1 MYEVE
6 KFGGEGKRLRDYAGI
21 VGEEAVNRIEEMV
34 EDLRGESFAH
44 VNSTSF
50 GGGVAEILH
59 NLIPLM
65 RDVGLNARWFVIEG
79 PEGFFNVTKT
89 FHNALQGNRELRL
102 TEEMKKLYLRTN
114 EENAREV
121 DLSGFDYVLVHDP
134 QPAPLI
140 EFYTKKQP
148 WIWRCHIDL
157 SSPNPEFWDF
167 LKGFVGKYDRYIF
180 HLPEYVQSGLEREKV
195 VIMPPSI
202 DPLSEKNM
210 ELSESETLKILER
223 FDVDPERPIL
233 TQVARFDPWKGV
245 FDVIEV
251 YRRVKKKVPDVQ
263 LLLVGVMAH
272 DDPEGW
278 VYFEKTLR
286 KIGEDY
292 NVKVLTNLIGVHAR
306 EVNAFQR
313 ASDVVLQMSIR
324 EGFGLTVTEAMWKER
339 PVVGRAVGG
348 IKFQII
354 DGKTG
359 FLVKDVDEAVE
370 KTVYLLRHPEV
381 AERIGKEAKERV
393 KENFII
399 TKHLERYIELLN
411 SLKGEH
417 KAEG

>member
-1 MYEVE
+1 MFEVKELGGGRKKLKDYREIIGENVESIQE
-6 KFGGEGKRLRDYAGI
+6 KAESLKGGTLA
-21 VGEEAVNRIEEMV
+21 N
-34 EDLRGESFAH
+34 

-65 RDVGLNARWFVIEG
+65 RDIGIDARWFVIEG
-79 PEGFFNVTKT
+79 TDEFFNVTKS
-89 FHNALQGNRELRL
+89 FHNALQGNKELRL
-102 TEEMKKLYLRTN
+102 TESMRRIYVGVNR
-114 EENAREV
+114 ENAGDV
-121 DLSGFDYVLVHDP
+121 DLNTFDYVLVHDP

-140 EFYTKKQP
+140 EFYEKRQP

-157 SSPNPEFWDF
+157 SDPNRQFWEF
-167 LKGFVGKYDRYIF
+167 LRGFVEKYDAYVF
-180 HLPEYVQSGLEREKV
+180 HMENYLREDLTRDRV

-210 ELSESETLKILER
+210 ELKEGEVLRVLER
-223 FDVDPERPIL
+223 FDVDPEKPII

-245 FDVIEV
+245 FDAIDV
-251 YRRVKKKVPDVQ
+251 YRKVKGKIPDVQ

-292 NVKVLTNLIGVHAR
+292 DVKVLTNLNGVHAR

-313 ASDVVLQMSIR
+313 ASDVILQMSLR

-339 PVVGRAVGG
+339 PVIGRAVGG
-348 IKFQII
+348 IKLQIVN
-354 DGKTG
+354 GETG
-359 FLVKDVDEAVE
+359 FLVRNTDEAA
-370 KTVYLLRHPEV
+370 KKATQLLKHPELG
-381 AERIGKEAKERV
+381 RKIGARARERV

-399 TKHLERYIELLN
+399 TKHLERYIDLLR
-411 SLKGEH
+411 GI
-417 KAEG
+417 G

>member
-1 MYEVE
+1 MFEVTE
-6 KFGGEGKRLRDYAGI
+6 FGGKGKRLQDYKGI
-21 VGEEAVNRIEEMV
+21 IGEEALNRILEKAERV
-34 EDLRGESFAH
+34 KGATFAN

-65 RDVGLNARWFVIEG
+65 RDVGLDARWFVIEG
-79 PEGFFNVTKT
+79 TDEFFNVTKS
-89 FHNALQGNRELRL
+89 FHNALQGNKELRL
-102 TEEMKKLYLRTN
+102 TEDMKHLYIETN
-114 EENAREV
+114 RKNAADV
-121 DLSGFDYVLVHDP
+121 DLGSFDYVLIHDP

-140 EFYTKKQP
+140 EFYEKKRP

-157 SSPNPEFWDF
+157 SDPNMEFWKF
-167 LKGFVGKYDRYIF
+167 LRRFVEKYDAYIF
-180 HLPEYVQSGLEREKV
+180 HMEEYVQSDLEGDKV

-210 ELSESETLKILER
+210 ELSETEILRTLER
-223 FDVDPERPIL
+223 FDVDPDRPIL

-245 FDVIEV
+245 FDVIDV
-251 YRRVKKKVPDVQ
+251 YRKVKEKIPDVQ

-292 NVKVLTNLIGVHAR
+292 DVKVLTNLNGVHAR

-324 EGFGLTVTEAMWKER
+324 EGFGLTVTEAMWKEK
-339 PVVGRAVGG
+339 PVIGRAVGG
-348 IKFQII
+348 IKLQIV
-354 DGKTG
+354 DGETG
-359 FLVKDVDEAVE
+359 FLIRDVNEAAE
-370 KTVYLLRHPEV
+370 KAIYLIKHPEV
-381 AERIGKEAKERV
+381 AREMGRKAKERV
-393 KENFII
+393 RGNFII
-399 TKHLERYIELLN
+399 TKHLERYLDLLAKL
-411 SLKGEH
+411 S
-417 KAEG
+417 

>member
-1 MYEVE
+1 MFEVTE
-6 KFGGEGKRLRDYAGI
+6 FGGKGKRLQDYKGI
-21 VGEEAVNRIEEMV
+21 IGEEALNRILEKAERV
-34 EDLRGESFAH
+34 KGATFAN

-65 RDVGLNARWFVIEG
+65 RDVGLDARWFVIEG
-79 PEGFFNVTKT
+79 TDEFFNVTKS
-89 FHNALQGNRELRL
+89 FHNALQGNKELRL
-102 TEEMKKLYLRTN
+102 TEDMKHLYIETN
-114 EENAREV
+114 RKNAADV
-121 DLSGFDYVLVHDP
+121 DLGSFDYVLIHDP

-140 EFYTKKQP
+140 EFYEKKRP

-157 SSPNPEFWDF
+157 SDPNTEFWKF
-167 LKGFVGKYDRYIF
+167 LRRFVEKYDAYIF
-180 HLPEYVQSGLEREKV
+180 HMEEYVQSDLEGDKV

-210 ELSESETLKILER
+210 ELSETEILRTLER
-223 FDVDPERPIL
+223 FDVDPDRPIL

-245 FDVIEV
+245 FDVIDV
-251 YRRVKKKVPDVQ
+251 YRKVKEKIPDVQ

-292 NVKVLTNLIGVHAR
+292 DVKVLTNLNGVHAR

-324 EGFGLTVTEAMWKER
+324 EGFGLTVTEAMWKEK
-339 PVVGRAVGG
+339 PVIGRAVGG
-348 IKFQII
+348 IKLQIV
-354 DGKTG
+354 DGETG
-359 FLVKDVDEAVE
+359 FLIRDVNEAAE
-370 KTVYLLRHPEV
+370 KAIYLIKHPEV
-381 AERIGKEAKERV
+381 IREMGRKAKERV
-393 KENFII
+393 RGNFII
-399 TKHLERYIELLN
+399 TKHLERYLDLLAKL
-411 SLKGEH
+411 S
-417 KAEG
+417 

>member
-1 MYEVE
+1 MFEVE
-6 KFGGEGKRLRDYAGI
+6 KFGGEGKRLEDYREI
-21 VGEEAVNRIEEMV
+21 IGEESLERIREKAEG
-34 EDLRGESFAH
+34 LRGRSFAN

-65 RDVGLNARWFVIEG
+65 RDTGLDARWFVIEG
-79 PEGFFNVTKT
+79 SDEFFNVTKS
-89 FHNALQGNRELRL
+89 FHNALQGNRELKL
-102 TEEMKKLYLRTN
+102 TEEMKRLYLETN
-114 EENAREV
+114 RKNAEDV
-121 DLSGFDYVLVHDP
+121 DLGSFDYVLVHDP

-140 EFYTKKQP
+140 EFYEKRGP

-157 SSPNPEFWDF
+157 SDPNGDFWSFLREF
-167 LKGFVGKYDRYIF
+167 VAKYDRYIF
-180 HLPEYVQSGLEREKV
+180 HMEDYVREDLDMEKV

-202 DPLSEKNM
+202 DPLSEKNR
-210 ELSESETLKILER
+210 ELGETEILKTLER
-223 FDVDPERPIL
+223 FDVDPDRPIL

-245 FDVIEV
+245 FEVIDV
-251 YRRVKKKVPDVQ
+251 YRKVKERVPEVQ

-292 NVKVLTNLIGVHAR
+292 DVKVLTNLNGVHAR

-324 EGFGLTVTEAMWKER
+324 EGFGLTVTEAMWKEK
-339 PVVGRAVGG
+339 PVIGRAVGG
-348 IKFQII
+348 IKLQIV

-359 FLVKDVDEAVE
+359 FLVDGVEEAVE
-370 KTVYLLRHPEV
+370 KVLYLLRHPEV
-381 AERIGKEAKERV
+381 AEEMGRQAKERV
-393 KENFII
+393 RENFII
-399 TKHLERYIELLN
+399 TRHLERYLDLLN
-411 SLKGEH
+411 SF
-417 KAEG
+417 

>member
-1 MYEVE
+1 MFEVKELGGGRKKLEDYREIIGENVESIQE
-6 KFGGEGKRLRDYAGI
+6 KA
-21 VGEEAVNRIEEMV
+21 
-34 EDLRGESFAH
+34 ESLKGRTLAN

-65 RDVGLNARWFVIEG
+65 RDIGIDARWFVIEG
-79 PEGFFNVTKT
+79 TDEFFNVTKS
-89 FHNALQGNRELRL
+89 FHNALQGNKELRL
-102 TEEMKKLYLRTN
+102 TESMRRIYVGVNR
-114 EENAREV
+114 ENAGDV
-121 DLSGFDYVLVHDP
+121 DLNTFDYVLVHDP

-140 EFYTKKQP
+140 EFYEKRQP

-157 SSPNPEFWDF
+157 SDPNRQFWEF
-167 LKGFVGKYDRYIF
+167 LRGFVEKYDAYVF
-180 HLPEYVQSGLEREKV
+180 HMENYLREDLTRDRV

-210 ELSESETLKILER
+210 ELKEGEVLRVLER
-223 FDVDPERPIL
+223 FDVDPEKPII

-245 FDVIEV
+245 FDAIDV
-251 YRRVKKKVPDVQ
+251 YRKVKGKIPDVQ

-292 NVKVLTNLIGVHAR
+292 DVKVLTNLNGVHAR

-313 ASDVVLQMSIR
+313 ASDVILQMSLR

-339 PVVGRAVGG
+339 PVIGRAVGG
-348 IKFQII
+348 IKLQIVN
-354 DGKTG
+354 GETG
-359 FLVKDVDEAVE
+359 FLVRNTDEAA
-370 KTVYLLRHPEV
+370 KKATQLLKHPELG
-381 AERIGKEAKERV
+381 RKIGARARERV

-399 TKHLERYIELLN
+399 TKHLERYIDLLR
-411 SLKGEH
+411 GI
-417 KAEG
+417 G

>member
-1 MYEVE
+1 MFEVKELGGGRKKVKDYREIIGENVESIQE
-6 KFGGEGKRLRDYAGI
+6 KAESLKGGTLA
-21 VGEEAVNRIEEMV
+21 N
-34 EDLRGESFAH
+34 

-65 RDVGLNARWFVIEG
+65 RDVGIDARWFVIEG
-79 PEGFFNVTKT
+79 TDEFFNVTKS
-89 FHNALQGNRELRL
+89 FHNALQGNKELRL
-102 TEEMKKLYLRTN
+102 TESMRQIYVGVNR
-114 EENAREV
+114 ENAGDV
-121 DLSGFDYVLVHDP
+121 DLNTFDYVLVHDP

-140 EFYTKKQP
+140 EFYEKRQP

-157 SSPNPEFWDF
+157 SDPNRQFWEF
-167 LKGFVGKYDRYIF
+167 LRGFVEKYDAYVF
-180 HLPEYVQSGLEREKV
+180 HMENYLREDLTRDRV

-210 ELSESETLKILER
+210 ELKEGEVLRVLER
-223 FDVDPERPIL
+223 FDVDPEKPII

-245 FDVIEV
+245 FDAIDV
-251 YRRVKKKVPDVQ
+251 YRKVKGKIPDVQ

-292 NVKVLTNLIGVHAR
+292 DVKVLTNLNGVHAR

-313 ASDVVLQMSIR
+313 ASDVILQMSLR

-339 PVVGRAVGG
+339 PVIGRAVGG
-348 IKFQII
+348 IKLQIVN
-354 DGKTG
+354 GETG
-359 FLVKDVDEAVE
+359 FLVRNTDEAA
-370 KTVYLLRHPEV
+370 KKAAQLLKHPELG
-381 AERIGKEAKERV
+381 RKIGARARERV

-399 TKHLERYIELLN
+399 TKHLERYIDLLR
-411 SLKGEH
+411 GI
-417 KAEG
+417 G

>member
-1 MYEVE
+1 MFEVTE
-6 KFGGEGKRLRDYAGI
+6 FGGKGKRLQDYKGI
-21 VGEEAVNRIEEMV
+21 IGEEALNRILEKAERV
-34 EDLRGESFAH
+34 KGATFAN

-65 RDVGLNARWFVIEG
+65 RDVGLDARWFVIEG
-79 PEGFFNVTKT
+79 TDEFFNVTKS
-89 FHNALQGNRELRL
+89 FHNALQGNKELRL
-102 TEEMKKLYLRTN
+102 TEDMKHLYIETN
-114 EENAREV
+114 RKNAADV
-121 DLSGFDYVLVHDP
+121 DLGSFDYVLIHDP

-140 EFYTKKQP
+140 EFYEKKRP

-157 SSPNPEFWDF
+157 SDPNMEFWKF
-167 LKGFVGKYDRYIF
+167 LRRFVEKYDAYIF
-180 HLPEYVQSGLEREKV
+180 HMEEYVQSDLEGDKV

-210 ELSESETLKILER
+210 ELSETEILRTLER
-223 FDVDPERPIL
+223 FDVDPDRPIL

-245 FDVIEV
+245 FDVIDV
-251 YRRVKKKVPDVQ
+251 YRKVKEKIPDVQ

-292 NVKVLTNLIGVHAR
+292 DVKVLTNLNGVHAR

-324 EGFGLTVTEAMWKER
+324 EGFGLTVTEAMWKEK
-339 PVVGRAVGG
+339 PVIGRAVGG
-348 IKFQII
+348 IKLQII
-354 DGKTG
+354 DGETG
-359 FLVKDVDEAVE
+359 FLIRDVNEAAE
-370 KTVYLLRHPEV
+370 KAIYLIKHPEV
-381 AERIGKEAKERV
+381 VREMGRKAKERV
-393 KENFII
+393 RGNFII
-399 TKHLERYIELLN
+399 TKHLERYLDLLAKL
-411 SLKGEH
+411 S
-417 KAEG
+417 

>member
-1 MYEVE
+1 MFEVTE
-6 KFGGEGKRLRDYAGI
+6 FGGKGKRLQDYKGI
-21 VGEEAVNRIEEMV
+21 IGEEALNRILEKAERV
-34 EDLRGESFAH
+34 KGATFAN

-65 RDVGLNARWFVIEG
+65 RDVGLDARWFVIEG
-79 PEGFFNVTKT
+79 TDEFFNVTKS
-89 FHNALQGNRELRL
+89 FHNALQGNKELRL
-102 TEEMKKLYLRTN
+102 TEDMKHLYIETN
-114 EENAREV
+114 RKNAADV
-121 DLSGFDYVLVHDP
+121 DLGSFDYVLIHDP

-140 EFYTKKQP
+140 EFYEKKRP

-157 SSPNPEFWDF
+157 SDPNMEFWKF
-167 LKGFVGKYDRYIF
+167 LRRFVEKYDAYIF
-180 HLPEYVQSGLEREKV
+180 HMEEYVQSDLEGDKV

-210 ELSESETLKILER
+210 ELSETEILRTLER
-223 FDVDPERPIL
+223 FDVDPDRPIL

-245 FDVIEV
+245 FDVIDV
-251 YRRVKKKVPDVQ
+251 YRKVKEKIPDVQ

-292 NVKVLTNLIGVHAR
+292 DVKVLTNLNGVHAR

-324 EGFGLTVTEAMWKER
+324 EGFGLTVTEAMWKEK
-339 PVVGRAVGG
+339 PVIGRAVGG
-348 IKFQII
+348 IKLQIV
-354 DGKTG
+354 DGETG
-359 FLVKDVDEAVE
+359 FLIRDVNEAAE
-370 KTVYLLRHPEV
+370 KAIYLIKHPEV
-381 AERIGKEAKERV
+381 AREMGRKAKERV
-393 KENFII
+393 KGNFII
-399 TKHLERYIELLN
+399 TKHLERYLDLLAKL
-411 SLKGEH
+411 S
-417 KAEG
+417 

>member
-1 MYEVE
+1 MFEVTE
-6 KFGGEGKRLRDYAGI
+6 FGGQGKKLRDYKGI
-21 VGEEAVNRIEEMV
+21 IGEDALNRILEKAELV
-34 EDLRGESFAH
+34 KGAAFAN

-65 RDVGLNARWFVIEG
+65 RDVGVDARWFVIEG
-79 PEGFFNVTKT
+79 SDEFFNVTKG

-102 TEEMKKLYLRTN
+102 TDEMKRLYIETN
-114 EENAREV
+114 RKNARDV
-121 DLSGFDYVLVHDP
+121 DLGAFDYVLIHDP

-140 EFYTKKQP
+140 EFYDKRQP

-157 SSPNPEFWDF
+157 SDPNMEFWEF
-167 LKGFVGKYDRYIF
+167 LRGFVAKYDAYIF
-180 HLPEYVQSGLEREKV
+180 HMEEYVRGDLEGSKV

-210 ELSESETLKILER
+210 ELSETEVLKTLER

-233 TQVARFDPWKGV
+233 TQVARFDPWKGI
-245 FDVIEV
+245 FDVIDV
-251 YRRVKKKVPDVQ
+251 YRKVKEKVPDVQ

-292 NVKVLTNLIGVHAR
+292 DVKVLTNLNGVHAR

-324 EGFGLTVTEAMWKER
+324 EGFGLTVTEAMWKEK

-348 IKFQII
+348 IRLQIV
-354 DGKTG
+354 DGETG
-359 FLVKDVDEAVE
+359 FLVRDVEEASE
-370 KTVYLLRHPEV
+370 KVLYLLKHPEV
-381 AERIGKEAKERV
+381 AGRMGARAKERV
-393 KENFII
+393 RENFVI
-399 TKHLERYIELLN
+399 TRHLERYLDILN
-411 SLKGEH
+411 SFRP
-417 KAEG
+417 

>member
-1 MYEVE
+1 MFEVKELGGGRKKLEDYREIIGENVESIQE
-6 KFGGEGKRLRDYAGI
+6 KA
-21 VGEEAVNRIEEMV
+21 
-34 EDLRGESFAH
+34 ESLKGRTLAN

-65 RDVGLNARWFVIEG
+65 RDVGIDARWFVIEG
-79 PEGFFNVTKT
+79 TDEFFNVTKS
-89 FHNALQGNRELRL
+89 FHNALQGNKELRL
-102 TEEMKKLYLRTN
+102 TESMRQIYVGVNRR
-114 EENAREV
+114 NAGDV
-121 DLSGFDYVLVHDP
+121 DLNTFDYVLVHDP

-140 EFYTKKQP
+140 EFYEKRQP

-157 SSPNPEFWDF
+157 SDPNRQFWEF
-167 LKGFVGKYDRYIF
+167 LRGFVEKYDAYIF
-180 HLPEYVQSGLEREKV
+180 HMEDYLREDLTRDRV

-210 ELSESETLKILER
+210 ELKEGEVLRVLER
-223 FDVDPERPIL
+223 FDVDPEKPII

-245 FDVIEV
+245 FDAIDV
-251 YRRVKKKVPDVQ
+251 YRKVKGKIPDVQ

-278 VYFEKTLR
+278 VYLEKTLR

-292 NVKVLTNLIGVHAR
+292 DVKVLTNLNGVHAR

-313 ASDVVLQMSIR
+313 ASDVILQMSLR

-339 PVVGRAVGG
+339 PVIGRAVGG
-348 IKFQII
+348 IKLQIVN
-354 DGKTG
+354 GETG
-359 FLVKDVDEAVE
+359 FLVRNTDEAA
-370 KTVYLLRHPEV
+370 KKATQLLKHPELG
-381 AERIGKEAKERV
+381 RKIGARARERV

-399 TKHLERYIELLN
+399 TKHLERYIDLLR
-411 SLKGEH
+411 GI
-417 KAEG
+417 G